1 MPVPG
6 GGALSGHTSAANIW
20 DIPKRNEAFNGNIH
34 LEMWDV
40 RLPYLI
46 LLHGV
51 CIYIYIIICIYFMVK
66 GSNWPLVYA
75 YMCIY
80 THLLVLVSKRV
91 RLFDFWFC
99 RSTGIIRQVAAMSY
113 AHAGDLIWRWVK
125 TYTSCLL
132 WPRPIST
139 QTTVYH
145 DTVVSAQDLVTNS
158 SSKIHEKKKYI
169 YQNQWFLTSQC
180 LLGKPPL

>member
-51 CIYIYIIICIYFMVK
+51 CIYIYIIICIYFMVLWLRAQI
-66 GSNWPLVYA
+66 GRWSMHICA
-75 YMCIY
+75 YI
-80 THLLVLVSKRV
+80 
-91 RLFDFWFC
+91 
-99 RSTGIIRQVAAMSY
+99 
-113 AHAGDLIWRWVK
+113 
-125 TYTSCLL
+125 
-132 WPRPIST
+132 PI
-139 QTTVYH
+139 
-145 DTVVSAQDLVTNS
+145 
-158 SSKIHEKKKYI
+158 
-169 YQNQWFLTSQC
+169 C
-180 LLGKPPL
+180 